1 MRFTKQKLVKCLIA
15 FAIITFVML
24 LLFKFFK
31 LLYKNKRCIEG
42 FTLDIENDTDMTE
55 RSEKY
60 EKLMNEFYEKKK
72 KSREHINILD
82 ELSTETDWYEM
93 NEYEMSLLTGVSITT
108 LRNNRRST
116 ITTPR
121 WPYRKGDGRANGAL
135 VTYVL
140 GEVKTKLASS

>member
-1 MRFTKQKLVKCLIA
+1 MA
-15 FAIITFVML
+15 FLQLALTQG
-24 LLFKFFK
+24 FKMQ
-31 LLYKNKRCIEG
+31 
-42 FTLDIENDTDMTE
+42 DILAEPNNHKFGRYCD
-55 RSEKY
+55 RALY

-108 LRNNRRST
+108 LRNNRRSS